1 MKRLSAIL
9 LVLALSVL
17 PMMAQSGPQ
26 LLKGTV
32 VDESGEPVPGA
43 GILVSQTSRGT
54 VSDIDGH
61 FAIEVMPSDKALEIS
76 GIGYAVTRVTLPLQN
91 NAGAF
96 VVTLKEA
103 AINLD
108 ESVVVGYG
116 EFSRR
121 SITSSVTKLDGDVLR
136 DRSVTSGA
144 EALKGRIS
152 GLHIVQTNNTPGGGF
167 SMKIRGGSS
176 INNSNTP
183 LVLVD
188 GVERSMDEINPN
200 DIASIDVLKDA
211 AAAAVYGARGSNG
224 VILITTRKGG
234 FERGP
239 QITFEA
245 SVAYQEP
252 ETKREFLNAEQYLS
266 VLRPAVQR
274 SPSPSWNYASGHST
288 SSGNSGNSI
297 YSTRYYNEGD
307 VIPAGWKTMP
317 DPLNPS

>member
-252 ETKREFLNAEQYLS
+252 ETKREFLNAEQYL
-266 VLRPAVQR
+266 
-274 SPSPSWNYASGHST
+274 
-288 SSGNSGNSI
+288 
-297 YSTRYYNEGD
+297 
-307 VIPAGWKTMP
+307 
-317 DPLNPS
+317 